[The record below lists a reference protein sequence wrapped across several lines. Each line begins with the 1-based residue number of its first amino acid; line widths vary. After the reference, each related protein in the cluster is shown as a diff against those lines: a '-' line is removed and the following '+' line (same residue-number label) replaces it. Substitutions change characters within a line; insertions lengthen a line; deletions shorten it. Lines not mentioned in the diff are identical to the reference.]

1 MSLFFH
7 IFTQTPTLRPT
18 ISPTLSPSLTPTLSP
33 TLSPSLSPTLVS
45 NVFVLHCFKLDCL
58 SHLLLIIN
66 AFPCQ
71 CRTQHKLGRSLRL
84 PAQQEDR
91 LGALPKSP
99 SGRAQAIQGDPL
111 GALRKSPIT
120 IGIISPIHLGAQVQV
135 IPGQRNLARVATLAQ
150 SLVNHPREARVLV
163 MTTNG
168 GAVVG

>member
-18 ISPTLSPSLTPTLSP
+18 ISPTLSPSLTP

-66 AFPCQ
+66 TFPCQ
-71 CRTQHKLGRSLRL
+71 CRTQHRLRRSLHL
-84 PAQQEDR
+84 LAQQGDR
-91 LGALPKSP
+91 LGALPRSP
-99 SGRAQAIQGDPL
+99 SGRAQAIQGDPQD
-111 GALRKSPIT
+111 ALRKSPIQS
-120 IGIISPIHLGAQVQV
+120 GIISPIHLGAQVQV
-135 IPGQRNLARVATLAQ
+135 IPGQRNRARVATLAQ
-150 SLVNHPREARVLV
+150 NLVNHLREARVLV
-163 MTTNG
+163 MMTNG